1 VFFTAAMAAP
11 GIFGQTGGSGGKE
24 RFSRQQWRHL
34 GFSAKPA
41 ALAVGMAFSG
51 GNGGTWRL
59 RPLPCQTG
67 RQRRQ
72 RRRWYLSPK
81 FFIAYFVR

>member
-1 VFFTAAMAAP
+1 MAAP

-41 ALAVGMAFSG
+41 AVAVRNVFHS
-51 GNGGTWRL
+51 GNGGTWEFC
-59 RPLPCQTG
+59 PKP
-67 RQRRQ
+67 RQWR
-72 RRRWYLSPK
+72 
-81 FFIAYFVR
+81 